1 MPTKNWLR
9 LRPVHRPSSNT
20 WFNSSFYHVVNRKK
34 RAKPNGNQ
42 SNYRDFRISR
52 MGKSWIEIATDLTAI
67 LSSFGQG
74 LKKTHSIWHSFPNVS
89 RAWPVT
95 NKILLPL
102 LYLVTKPLRIFSSI
116 HFDEGGC
123 WIDHNSYFI
132 PTLLWLC
139 IYKL

>member
-34 RAKPNGNQ
+34 RAKLNWNQ
-42 SNYRDFRISR
+42 SNYRDFRILR
-52 MGKSWIEIATDLTAI
+52 LGKGWIEIATDLTAI
-67 LSSFGQG
+67 LSSFGHG
-74 LKKTHSIWHSFPNVS
+74 LKKTHSTWQWFPNIS
-89 RAWPVT
+89 LADPSPL
-95 NKILLPL
+95 KFSYPCYILSLNHFAF
-102 LYLVTKPLRIFSSI
+102 FSSI
-116 HFDEGGC
+116 HFNEGGC